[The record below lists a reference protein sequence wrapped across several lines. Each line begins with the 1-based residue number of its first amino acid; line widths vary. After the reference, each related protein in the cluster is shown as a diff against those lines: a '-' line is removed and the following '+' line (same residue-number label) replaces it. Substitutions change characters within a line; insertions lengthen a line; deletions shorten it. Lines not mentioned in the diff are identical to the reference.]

1 MLAKV
6 LKAKIHRARVTGADI
21 DYEGSITIDPD
32 FLDQVGLLP
41 YELVQ
46 IYDIT
51 NGVRLET
58 YLIEGERGSRQVVI
72 NGAAARIIKE
82 GDLIIIASY
91 ALLSPEEMAY
101 HQPRILILDESNR
114 VR

>member
-1 MLAKV
+1 MFVKV

-46 IYDIT
+46 VYDIT
-51 NGVRLET
+51 NGARLET
-58 YLIEGERGSRQVVI
+58 YVIEGERGSRQMVI
-72 NGAAARIIKE
+72 NGAAARLIKK

-101 HQPRILILDESNR
+101 HRPRILVLDGDNR
-114 VR
+114 VK